1 MIKKLLASLP
11 ILLLGALLLN
21 SCSISG
27 DDPIVVPFVEDE
39 FYAELW
45 EDFSPQGRQIV
56 LRLRTIEEV
65 ECKNATIEYEFS
77 RQGDNEQVLSI
88 ESIELPDDCEEE
100 EAAPARSAIA
110 LGTLENGSY
119 PLTLSLRDAVSA
131 DGRILISNEEMRLFI
146 ADGAGVTP
154 LRASTRRIPNNT
166 FWGYFDTKG
175 DEDQVALAED
185 FLAELQA
192 ITQPQIIESGHYG
205 YFSVDSNATV
215 RWEEGKEAA
224 NNSRMAFQYRIPDAE
239 GIADI
244 QSVLSDY
251 RSNPGDSVAITVYTT
266 MGEEW

>member
-1 MIKKLLASLP
+1 MNRQLRASLP
-11 ILLLGALLLN
+11 ILLLGVLLLN

-27 DDPIVVPFVEDE
+27 DDPIIVPFVEDE

-65 ECKNATIEYEFS
+65 ECENATIEYKFS

-88 ESIELPDDCEEE
+88 ESIVLPDDCEEGS
-100 EAAPARSAIA
+100 APARSAIS

-131 DGRILISNEEMRLFI
+131 DGRILISDEQMRLFI
-146 ADGAGVTP
+146 ADGAGVKP
-154 LRASTRRIPNNT
+154 LRAATRRIPNST
-166 FWGYFDTKG
+166 FWGYFDTGG
-175 DEDQVALAED
+175 DEAQVALAEG

-192 ITQPQIIESGHYG
+192 ITQPQTIESGHYG
-205 YFSVDSNATV
+205 YFSINSGTSL
-215 RWEEGKEAA
+215 RWEEGTAA
-224 NNSRMAFQYRIPDAE
+224 DNESRLAFQFRIPDAE
-239 GIADI
+239 GVADI
-244 QSVLSDY
+244 QSILADY
-251 RSNPGDSVAITVYTT
+251 RNTYGDTIAIAVYTT